1 MPRIGGSVIPLNRK
15 FGVHGGGPAE
25 MPFRPRVAY
34 LPGRSRVIR
43 LPGGKRRRSS
53 VTPRLVIR
61 CGCCKDGGPVKIFY
75 DPSEYASRAQYLHQ
89 LIALE
94 INGVNGNIQD
104 WRAIL
109 CPLLGFVKES
119 GSWVDRLHL
128 PLAAVP
134 KPTRRTRK
142 IARKPTPKK

>member
-1 MPRIGGSVIPLNRK
+1 MPRIGDSAIPLNRK

-34 LPGRSRVIR
+34 LPGRTQVVR
-43 LPGGKRRRSS
+43 LSGGKRRRSR

-61 CGCCKDGGPVKIFY
+61 CGCCKEGPVKIFY
-75 DPSEYASRAQYLHQ
+75 DPSDYASRNQYLHQ
-89 LIALE
+89 LITLE
-94 INGVNGNIQD
+94 INGVDGGVQD

-109 CPLLGFVKES
+109 CPLLGFTKR
-119 GSWVDRLHL
+119 GTDWVDCLHL
-128 PLAAVP
+128 PPATPP
-134 KPTRRTRK
+134 KQARRKRK